1 MCVTLREGKNS
12 AGQMFMSIA
21 NARNVPGV
29 TIVLTISSN
38 VDRGQGVNDK
48 LERNILT
55 RLNL

>member
-29 TIVLTISSN
+29 TTVLTISSN
-38 VDRGQGVNDK
+38 VERGQGVN
-48 LERNILT
+48 ER
-55 RLNL
+55 